1 MNIADILAPKPP
13 PTIDAARVTTHQLPD
28 DGRET
33 EENDMSNHSDV
44 QKAVADFGGDEHCAL
59 LPVGTRIRFLKT
71 LECGPNEYSPGNLYA
86 RKGDEGVIT
95 GHGTWEGYWV
105 KWEHW
110 PYAAFGASRDEF
122 EPIDT
127 VTTPAPT

>member
-1 MNIADILAPKPP
+1 MWTGPNDAPLSTKQERM
-13 PTIDAARVTTHQLPD
+13 AKLQQQLK
-28 DGRET
+28 GRP
-33 EENDMSNHSDV
+33 MS
-44 QKAVADFGGDEHCAL
+44 DEHCAL

-127 VTTPAPT
+127 AATPAPA